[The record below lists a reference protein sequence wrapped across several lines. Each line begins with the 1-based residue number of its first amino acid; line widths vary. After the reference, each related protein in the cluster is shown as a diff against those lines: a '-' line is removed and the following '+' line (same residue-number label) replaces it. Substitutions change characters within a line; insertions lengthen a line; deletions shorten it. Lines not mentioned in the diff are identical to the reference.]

1 MIKGGAMVLNDDEIL
16 VKDKTG
22 KFKILR
28 GGKFYDIE
36 ENVPAKPQPVLV
48 ANKVDEILKQIRF
61 RVDEN
66 LKGRLADIIEAYL
79 KDVRD
84 KYETKSVLTR
94 ETKSGGLGF
103 LGEQADIVIGL
114 INKFGNKKEEEPPQV
129 LEAKAEQK
137 NKEVLPKEEKKA
149 EVGKGNEIVK
159 IEEKKIEPIIVAPI
173 SKTEL
178 EIKVEEIIRESGI
191 KIPENERQKLSNI
204 LLTHLKDI
212 RDGYELQDTLS
223 NSFSANVLSKE
234 KINKILEIAR
244 RKSKSDETDL
254 HRKKLEEIKEA
265 LEAEQRR
272 REMVFSENQ
281 IKLNDKMKNRWQEI
295 TKRKESSPISLPE
308 ESIVRPGKER
318 PEILSLV
325 EFADF
330 LDSKVE
336 KKDET
341 AKSEEETTAPIIAPV
356 LKTELEN
363 KVEKILP
370 PILEERMA
378 VKKEVS
384 EEKKPV
390 PAPAS
395 TEVVN
400 KHVLTETVANK
411 LASEPA
417 FAKAT
422 ATEGKSASEAA
433 STKVSASEPKPLQVF
448 KSVSI
453 PIRRPPPVF
462 RKDQPRLDD
471 IKYIPKII
479 GPIDELRDMTLVNF
493 RRLGASPEEAV
504 AKIKEKLDILEHD
517 SVIKRMAGIKA
528 WQEAEVTK
536 IYLEI
541 SRDCLSKGASA
552 DQVIPLRESSGRPT
566 LTTEEYKAVL
576 ELNKFLRY

>member
-1 MIKGGAMVLNDDEIL
+1 
-16 VKDKTG
+16 
-22 KFKILR
+22 
-28 GGKFYDIE
+28 
-36 ENVPAKPQPVLV
+36 
-48 ANKVDEILKQIRF
+48 
-61 RVDEN
+61 
-66 LKGRLADIIEAYL
+66 
-79 KDVRD
+79 
-84 KYETKSVLTR
+84 
-94 ETKSGGLGF
+94 
-103 LGEQADIVIGL
+103 
-114 INKFGNKKEEEPPQV
+114 
-129 LEAKAEQK
+129 
-137 NKEVLPKEEKKA
+137 
-149 EVGKGNEIVK
+149 
-159 IEEKKIEPIIVAPI
+159 
-173 SKTEL
+173 
-178 EIKVEEIIRESGI
+178 
-191 KIPENERQKLSNI
+191 
-204 LLTHLKDI
+204 
-212 RDGYELQDTLS
+212 
-223 NSFSANVLSKE
+223 
-234 KINKILEIAR
+234 LEIAR

-341 AKSEEETTAPIIAPV
+341 AKPEEEITAPIIAPV

>member
-1 MIKGGAMVLNDDEIL
+1 MVLNDDEIL

-36 ENVPAKPQPVLV
+36 ENAPAKPQPVLV
-48 ANKVDEILKQIRF
+48 SNNVDEILKQIRF

-84 KYETKSVLTR
+84 RYETKSVLTR

-114 INKFGNKKEEEPPQV
+114 IDKVGNKKEEEKPLQV
-129 LEAKAEQK
+129 LEVKAEQK
-137 NKEVLPKEEKKA
+137 NKEFLPKEEKKTETEKEA
-149 EVGKGNEIVK
+149 EIVK
-159 IEEKKIEPIIVAPI
+159 TEEKKIRPVAVTTIP
-173 SKTEL
+173 KTEL
-178 EIKVEEIIRESGI
+178 EVKVEEIIKESGI
-191 KIPENERQKLSNI
+191 KIPESERQKLNNI

-223 NSFSANVLSKE
+223 SSFSAGVLSKE

-272 REMVFSENQ
+272 REMVFEENQ
-281 IKLNDKMKNRWQEI
+281 SKLNDKMKNRWQEI

-341 AKSEEETTAPIIAPV
+341 VKSKEEATTSIIAPV
-356 LKTELEN
+356 SKTELEN
-363 KVEKILP
+363 KVEKTLP
-370 PILEERMA
+370 PNVEEKTV
-378 VKKEVS
+378 VKKEVIY
-384 EEKKPV
+384 
-390 PAPAS
+390 PAS
-395 TEVVN
+395 APTIQSPAIA
-400 KHVLTETVANK
+400 TRVATDNPTDEPT
-411 LASEPA
+411 SESA
-417 FAKAT
+417 YAKAT
-422 ATEGKSASEAA
+422 ATEDKSASEAA
-433 STKVSASEPKPLQVF
+433 FTKVSASEPKPLQVF
-448 KSVSI
+448 KPVSI

-504 AKIKEKLDILEHD
+504 AKIKEKLDILERD
-517 SVIKRMAGIKA
+517 SVIKRIAGIKA

-552 DQVIPLRESSGRPT
+552 DQIISLREASERPT
-566 LTTEEYKAVL
+566 LTAEEYKAVL

>member
-1 MIKGGAMVLNDDEIL
+1 MVLNDDEIL

-36 ENVPAKPQPVLV
+36 ENAPAKPQPVLV
-48 ANKVDEILKQIRF
+48 SNKVDEILKQIRF

-66 LKGRLADIIEAYL
+66 LKERLADIIEAYL

-84 KYETKSVLTR
+84 RYETKSVLTR
-94 ETKSGGLGF
+94 ETKNGGLGF
-103 LGEQADIVIGL
+103 LGEQADIVIDL
-114 INKFGNKKEEEPPQV
+114 INKVGNKKEEEKPSQV
-129 LEAKAEQK
+129 LEVKAEQK
-137 NKEVLPKEEKKA
+137 NKEFLPKEEKKA
-149 EVGKGNEIVK
+149 EIEKGNEIVK
-159 IEEKKIEPIIVAPI
+159 IEEKKIKPIIVAPI

-178 EIKVEEIIRESGI
+178 EIKVEEIIKESGI
-191 KIPENERQKLSNI
+191 KIPENERQKLNNI

-223 NSFSANVLSKE
+223 GSFSAGVLSKE

-272 REMVFSENQ
+272 REMVFEESQ
-281 IKLNDKMKNRWQEI
+281 SKLNDKMKNRWQEI

-395 TEVVN
+395 TEVAN
-400 KHVLTETVANK
+400 KHVLTETIANK
-411 LASEPA
+411 LASEAA

-433 STKVSASEPKPLQVF
+433 FAKVSASEPKPLQVF
-448 KSVSI
+448 KSVNI

-528 WQEAEVTK
+528 WQEAEVTT

-552 DQVIPLRESSGRPT
+552 DQVISLRESSGRPT